1 MFSQVKRTTSEN
13 IPMLCRYDTKRAL
26 VRNRYQFGVVVPLKY
41 HVKMHMQPMSNQMDR
56 TIDYG
61 RVFVAILL
69 PIRAPFGID
78 LGSIEIN
85 LGSIGPHLGL
95 T

>member
-1 MFSQVKRTTSEN
+1 MHIGPELTPIWERFSFQVPRQN
-13 IPMLCRYDTKRAL
+13 A
-26 VRNRYQFGVVVPLKY
+26 
-41 HVKMHMQPMSNQMDR
+41 HAAHMSNQMDR
-56 TIDYG
+56 TIDFG
-61 RVFVAILL
+61 RVFVAIVL
-69 PIRAPFGID
+69 PIWAPFGID